1 MSTIIEKA
9 EQHVTNLLRNDLP
22 HTFVYHNLGHTQR
35 VVKYVQELI
44 TGEQVG
50 DDDGTALIVAAWF
63 HDVGYIKSIDNHE
76 AKSIEMAQAFLKQQ
90 QQNASF
96 VEQVS
101 ALILATKMDHEPANM
116 LEKIICDADSVHF
129 KSKNYLEICELLRNE
144 WETNCDKHYTDI
156 EWTQEN
162 ISFFTKYHRYHTPY
176 ALDNWQQGK
185 DKNLANLFKQLKKL
199 KQEDKKSK
207 KKDEELAL
215 KKHKA
220 KLPERGIETM
230 FRVTLKNHITLS
242 NIADTKANILLSV
255 NAIIVSLVLSN
266 LVSKLDNPSNE
277 YLIVPTIIFVAF
289 TVASIILSILATR
302 PNVTSGKFTK
312 EDVANKKVNL
322 LFFGNFHKMRL
333 DEFEWAMGEM
343 MQDRDYLYSSMKK
356 DLYFLGKVLDKK
368 YKILRL
374 TYTVFMVGII
384 VSVIA
389 FAISFTKQPQDM
401 IRVQSKTPNNETTI
415 LLQTPSQHN
424 MEYHLQKMRA

>member
-1 MSTIIEKA
+1 
-9 EQHVTNLLRNDLP
+9 
-22 HTFVYHNLGHTQR
+22 
-35 VVKYVQELI
+35 
-44 TGEQVG
+44 
-50 DDDGTALIVAAWF
+50 
-63 HDVGYIKSIDNHE
+63 
-76 AKSIEMAQAFLKQQ
+76 
-90 QQNASF
+90 
-96 VEQVS
+96 
-101 ALILATKMDHEPANM
+101 
-116 LEKIICDADSVHF
+116 
-129 KSKNYLEICELLRNE
+129 
-144 WETNCDKHYTDI
+144 
-156 EWTQEN
+156 
-162 ISFFTKYHRYHTPY
+162 
-176 ALDNWQQGK
+176 
-185 DKNLANLFKQLKKL
+185 
-199 KQEDKKSK
+199 
-207 KKDEELAL
+207 
-215 KKHKA
+215 
-220 KLPERGIETM
+220 M

-322 LFFGNFHKMRL
+322 LFFGNFHKMKL

-384 VSVIA
+384 VSVTA
-389 FAISFTKQPQDM
+389 FAISFTKQYVPLKPK
-401 IRVQSKTPNNETTI
+401 VSTEKTTALKAIDVDVKNN
-415 LLQTPSQHN
+415 S
-424 MEYHLQKMRA
+424 YYYF